1 MFHHY
6 GTRKI
11 ARVHKKAGPAITK
24 GIASGKAL
32 DIAQS
37 MPVAGASVKV
47 IGTDDFLCKASNKG
61 VILNI
66 ELLKNCLESKISIK
80 TALEGGLQVV

>member
-1 MFHHY
+1 
-6 GTRKI
+6 
-11 ARVHKKAGPAITK
+11 
-24 GIASGKAL
+24 
-32 DIAQS
+32 